1 MRSYPRM
8 SALLGLVL
16 ALVPLAVSGE
26 PAAVVRN
33 AKAPTIPVL
42 EFTNTD
48 VRSVFRLLSEYA
60 GVDIV
65 VDPAVSGNV
74 NAVVTNKSWQDVV
87 RIVCKMLDLTATNEM
102 GYLYVQKTEAYQKR
116 LEDKSKATA
125 VMDASAELQRKIVRI
140 SNAKA
145 SDMNDAVKDLLS
157 ARGKIT
163 VVERTNSLIIVDG
176 ADRIAAIENVLK
188 QLDLETNQVMIEAKL
203 VQVDHQAIQEMG
215 VNWQVNSGAGMGWNT
230 GTSGLGGGTGKLGAA
245 PFKGGQITNNTPTK
259 SDAAQ
264 TIAFGLLDGNLGVA
278 ISNLLSTNKGEV
290 LASPQITTLDNKEAR
305 IFMGDQ
311 VPILTKDES
320 NNTVTTYV
328 EAGTELIVTPLIT
341 APDRVLL
348 TLKPRKNNY
357 SYDANAGV
365 IIKKQEALT
374 TVVVSDGETVVIGGL
389 VSKEEI
395 DAETGV
401 PLLKDIPFIGALF
414 RYTRKETIKKD
425 LVIFVTPRI
434 VRRELGVALD
444 PLAVAKR
451 KRELDEAAT
460 APSMNNTPVSIPA
473 AKSAPAPAA
482 APVVEPQ
489 PVVAPVE
496 AVAPAETAVPAP
508 PVVEPVAP
516 PPVPAAPVV
525 EQTQPAPEPGPEVV
539 PVAPDQALPPE

>member
-8 SALLGLVL
+8 SALFGLVL
-16 ALVPLAVSGE
+16 ALAPLATSAE
-26 PAAVVRN
+26 TAPAVRT
-33 AKAPTIPVL
+33 AKAPTIPIL

-65 VDPAVSGNV
+65 VDPAVTGNV

-87 RIVCKMLDLTATNEM
+87 RIVSKMLDLTATNEM
-102 GYLYVQKTEAYQKR
+102 GYLYIQKTEAYQKR
-116 LEDKSKATA
+116 LEDKSKASAA
-125 VMDASAELQRKIVRI
+125 VDASAELQRKIVRI
-140 SNAKA
+140 NNAKA
-145 SDMNDAVKDLLS
+145 GDMNDAVKDLLS

-163 VVERTNSLIIVDG
+163 IVERTNSLIIVDG

-203 VQVDHQAIQEMG
+203 VQVDHTAIQEMG
-215 VNWQVNSGAGMGWNT
+215 VNWQANTGAGMGWNT
-230 GTSGLGGGTGKLGAA
+230 NTSGLGTGSGALGTA
-245 PFKGGQITNNTPTK
+245 PFKGGQIINNTPTK
-259 SDAAQ
+259 SVPGQ
-264 TIAFGLLDGNLGVA
+264 SIAFGLLDGNLGVA
-278 ISNLLSTNKGEV
+278 ISHLLSTNKGEV

-311 VPILTKDES
+311 VPILTKDIS
-320 NNTVTTYV
+320 NNTITTYV

-357 SYDANAGV
+357 TYDANAGV

-401 PLLKDIPFIGALF
+401 PLLKDIPFLGALF
-414 RYTRKETIKKD
+414 RYTRKETVKKD

-434 VRRELGVALD
+434 VRRELGVSLD
-444 PLAVAKR
+444 PLALAKR
-451 KRELDEAAT
+451 KREMDEAAT
-460 APSMNNTPVSIPA
+460 APSMGASASNASPAPVEPSAAQPAPAEAVIATPPA
-473 AKSAPAPAA
+473 EPVAPAPIASE
-482 APVVEPQ
+482 PVPE
-489 PVVAPVE
+489 VAPVE
-496 AVAPAETAVPAP
+496 
-508 PVVEPVAP
+508 P
-516 PPVPAAPVV
+516 PPA
-525 EQTQPAPEPGPEVV
+525 
-539 PVAPDQALPPE
+539 DMPPPPPSE